1 MKERMRMADAEKL
14 VGFFIVLFRNQQK
27 QTARVLKVDMAEMKI
42 QYELLTN
49 PDKGKKFVSRF
60 HPDAAVDRYDEES
73 EILALLEA

>member
-14 VGFFIVLFRNQQK
+14 VGFPIVLFRNQQK
-27 QTARVLKVDMAEMKI
+27 QAAKVLKVDMTEMKI

-49 PDKGKKFVSRF
+49 PDKGKRFVSRF
-60 HPDAAVDRYDEES
+60 DPNATVDRYDKES